1 MKTIRALRQERGWT
15 QFELALLVGV
25 QSQAVYLWE
34 SGRRVPQVPQLRK
47 LGQLFGI
54 CSDEIALE
62 PVTAASAVA
71 THRARADRYP
81 GEAAPGRSP
90 DGRAVTRGREA
101 TTASRDD
108 P

>member
-1 MKTIRALRQERGWT
+1 MKSIRALRQERGWT

-34 SGRRVPQVPQLRK
+34 SGRRVPQVPQVRR

-62 PVTAASAVA
+62 PPGDPPAAA
-71 THRARADRYP
+71 THRARASRRP
-81 GEAAPGRSP
+81 GEQPPGRSP
-90 DGRAVTRGREA
+90 DGRAVTRGYENP
-101 TTASRDD
+101 TADRDD